1 VGIVVRHNIV
11 KLDSKGRILIPYHI
25 RELLDMDSGSEFIIM
40 SNYNGEVKLL
50 PMVKGKTA
58 EIRILMEDKPGNLTQ
73 LTQLL
78 GKANVDIVMSQL
90 KVIERG
96 HLAEWHAIADVS
108 ECPNPKRLSTD
119 IAKVSVVKKVTV
131 EQM

>member
-1 VGIVVRHNIV
+1 
-11 KLDSKGRILIPYHI
+11 
-25 RELLDMDSGSEFIIM
+25 MDSGSEFIIM

-50 PMVKGKTA
+50 PLVKGKTA

-73 LTQLL
+73 LTQIL

-96 HLAEWHAIADVS
+96 HLAEWHAIADVTK
-108 ECPNPKRLSTD
+108 CPNPKRLSTD

>member
-1 VGIVVRHNIV
+1 
-11 KLDSKGRILIPYHI
+11 
-25 RELLDMDSGSEFIIM
+25 MDSSSEFIIM

-50 PMVKGKTA
+50 PMIKGKTA

-108 ECPNPKRLSTD
+108 ACPNAKRLGSD
-119 IAKVSVVKKVTV
+119 LEKISVVKKVTV